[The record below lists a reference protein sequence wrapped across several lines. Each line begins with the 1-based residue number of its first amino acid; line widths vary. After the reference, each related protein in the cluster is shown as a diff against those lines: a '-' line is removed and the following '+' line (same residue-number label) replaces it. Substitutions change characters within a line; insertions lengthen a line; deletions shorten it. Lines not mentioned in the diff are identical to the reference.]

1 MAAPDFTPGPLHE
14 PTMVRT
20 VRGPENITS
29 TRTKIE
35 MHDEMFWV
43 LPEASPLL
51 TALNRI
57 KKSKIVENQKYEHL
71 IMEEMPRS
79 AILTADSAAGDTSI
93 NVGLTEVLR
102 FIPFMLVR
110 HVKSDEVAHIT
121 VVTTA
126 TGVLTVT
133 RAKNG
138 ISADWALGDVIQVI
152 GTAYEDGSEKGTVL
166 TAQEV
171 ADYNYTQIFKRDYGW
186 TYRDKVTAAYGGK
199 DPVTSKQQVAI
210 EFRLDLEYAA
220 YFGPR
225 SVTTSVVTTGR
236 YTTTTGGATQFLKTN
251 VWDLGNTRPTK
262 RQFIRFMKDAM
273 KYGLGGWL
281 QGPGKK
287 YMFCGS
293 NWLTWI
299 TEEYED
305 LIRLENFEDSIGF
318 KVNSLLTPNG
328 TLFFVRAP
336 ALDRN
341 DGNDAF
347 IFDLNHIR
355 KVTLKGQDIEDR
367 KNMQNPSALTEEGEF
382 YTDCGWMFDM
392 EIPHARIRNL
402 ALGA

>member
-1 MAAPDFTPGPLHE
+1 MAAPDFSPGPIHE
-14 PTMVRT
+14 PTAQRG
-20 VRGPENITS
+20 VRGPEYLTS

-51 TALNRI
+51 TAVTRI
-57 KKSKIVENQKYEHL
+57 KKSKVVENQKYEHL
-71 IMEEMPRS
+71 LMEEVPRS
-79 AILTADSAAGDTSI
+79 APIVEAALAGDTSI
-93 NVGLTEVLR
+93 LVGLTNVTR
-102 FIPFMLVR
+102 FIAYMLIR

-121 VVTTA
+121 AVTTA
-126 TGVLTVT
+126 TGTLTVV

-138 ISADWALGDVIQVI
+138 ISADWALGDIIQVI
-152 GTAYEDGSEKGTVL
+152 GTAYEDGSSKGTVL

-171 ADYNYTQIFKRDYGW
+171 ADYNYCQIFKRDYGW

-210 EFRLDLEYAA
+210 EFRLDLEYSA
-220 YFGPR
+220 YFGAR
-225 SVTTSVVTTGR
+225 STTTGVVTTGR

-251 VWDLGNTRPTK
+251 VWDLGGTRPTK
-262 RQFIRFMKDAM
+262 RQFARFMKDAM

-287 YMFCGS
+287 YLFCGS

-299 TEEYED
+299 MEEYED
-305 LIRLENFEDSIGF
+305 LVRLENFEDKIGF
-318 KVNSLLTPNG
+318 KVNSLATPHG
-328 TLFFVRAP
+328 TIFFVRAP

-347 IFDLNHIR
+347 LFDLNHIR
-355 KVTLKGQDIEDR
+355 KVVLKGQDIEDR
-367 KNMQNPSALTEEGEF
+367 KNMQDPSALTEEGEF

-392 EIPHARIRNL
+392 ELPHARIRNL